1 MKIVYNMVGI
11 VYKFTIIAKYKMNG
25 LHPFYIGQHWCKSK
39 EDFLNR
45 DYPYYG
51 SGSIWNDFLSKI
63 KREYPTKW
71 RYFISREILCCVN
84 NRDSQSTLNK
94 LEEYWIKR
102 EKAHYSLGLG
112 GCNVIIGAAIEVS
125 PTLDPIVANKI
136 SKKKRDFYKTERGL
150 EIRKKLSEIRIG
162 NADLA
167 KKVSIGLRKSDNF
180 HNAVRS
186 EEHRKKMSEIAKK
199 RLSISEN
206 HPMFGKHHS
215 EESKRILR
223 EKNLGKSLSD
233 ETKRKISIAN
243 TGARHWNYGNR
254 YSEEMK
260 KKLSNAHKGKKFSE
274 ETKMKMRISQINR
287 RLKEKIV
294 FINGNDS

>member
-1 MKIVYNMVGI
+1 MIGI
-11 VYKFTIIAKYKMNG
+11 IYKLTIIAKYKMDG
-25 LHPFYIGQHWCKSK
+25 HHPFYIGQHWCKSK
-39 EDFLNR
+39 ED
-45 DYPYYG
+45 
-51 SGSIWNDFLSKI
+51 
-63 KREYPTKW
+63 
-71 RYFISREILCCVN
+71 
-84 NRDSQSTLNK
+84 
-94 LEEYWIKR
+94 
-102 EKAHYSLGLG
+102 LG

-162 NADLA
+162 NADWA

-233 ETKRKISIAN
+233 LIHSVIPASPSFISWPPPTRQTI
-243 TGARHWNYGNR
+243 T
-254 YSEEMK
+254 
-260 KKLSNAHKGKKFSE
+260 AHS
-274 ETKMKMRISQINR
+274 SC
-287 RLKEKIV
+287 
-294 FINGNDS
+294 

>member
-1 MKIVYNMVGI
+1 MKTVYSMVGI

-25 LHPFYIGQHWCKSK
+25 RHPFYIGQHWCKSK

-63 KREYPTKW
+63 KQEYSTKW
-71 RYFISREILCCVN
+71 RYFIRREILCCVN

-102 EKAHYSLGLG
+102 ENAHYSLGLG

-162 NADLA
+162 NEDWA

-206 HPMFGKHHS
+206 HPMFGKHHL

-243 TGARHWNYGNR
+243 TGERHWNYGNR

-287 RLKEKIV
+287 RLRENS
-294 FINGNDS
+294 FINGNNS